1 MTNLICGVDVSSAT
15 LEARLGRD
23 GVVRRFA
30 RDAEGIA
37 ALAAFCREHQVGC
50 VAMEATGGYERL
62 PFGLLWAAGVPAAIV
77 NPRAVRRF
85 AEA

>member
-23 GVVRRFA
+23 GVVQRFA

-37 ALAAFCREHQVGC
+37 ALAAF
-50 VAMEATGGYERL
+50 
-62 PFGLLWAAGVPAAIV
+62 
-77 NPRAVRRF
+77 
-85 AEA
+85 